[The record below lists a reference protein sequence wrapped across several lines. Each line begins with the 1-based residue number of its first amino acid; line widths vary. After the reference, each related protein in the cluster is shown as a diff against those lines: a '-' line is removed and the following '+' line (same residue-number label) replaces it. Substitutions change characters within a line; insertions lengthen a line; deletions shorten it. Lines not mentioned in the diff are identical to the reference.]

1 MMELKELLKSNKQ
14 FLTQG
19 ALSQFGIKDSIYS
32 YLGEK
37 VGDFFT
43 KGELDILDVKTRF
56 NFDDKSFT
64 SKYKFNKDYSFKFDV
79 NKPSPAGHF
88 KDDYRIS
95 LTKEF

>member
-1 MMELKELLKSNKQ
+1 MMELKELLKSNKHS
-14 FLTQG
+14 LAKG
-19 ALSQFGIKDSIYS
+19 SLSQPSLKDSIYD

-56 NFDDKSFT
+56 NFDNKSFT
-64 SKYKFNKDYSFKFDV
+64 SKYKFNKNYGIKFDV
-79 NKPSPAGHF
+79 NKPNPAGHF

>member
-1 MMELKELLKSNKQ
+1 MELSELLKRHKHSI
-14 FLTQG
+14 
-19 ALSQFGIKDSIYS
+19 IKGVASKPSLKESIYS

-56 NFDDKSFT
+56 NFDDKSLT
-64 SKYKFNKDYSFKFDV
+64 SKYKFNENYGVKFDI
-79 NKPSPAGHF
+79 NKPNPSGHF

>member
-1 MMELKELLKSNKQ
+1 MMELTELLKSNKQ
-14 FLTQG
+14 LLTQS
-19 ALSQFGIKDSIYS
+19 ALSQFGLKDSIYS

-56 NFDDKSFT
+56 NFDNKSLT
-64 SKYKFNKDYSFKFDV
+64 SKYQFNKNYGVKFDV
-79 NKPSPAGHF
+79 NKPNPAGHF

-95 LTKEF
+95 LTKEY

>member
-1 MMELKELLKSNKQ
+1 MELKELLKNNKHS
-14 FLTQG
+14 FTKG

-64 SKYKFNKDYSFKFDV
+64 SKYQFNKDYGVKFDV
-79 NKPSPAGHF
+79 NKPNPAGHF

-95 LTKEF
+95 LTKGF